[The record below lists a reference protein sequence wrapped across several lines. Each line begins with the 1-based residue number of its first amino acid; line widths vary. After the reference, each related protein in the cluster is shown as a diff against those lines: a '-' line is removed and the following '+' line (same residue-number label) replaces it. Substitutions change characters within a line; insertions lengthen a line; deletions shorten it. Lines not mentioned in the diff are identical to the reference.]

1 MPHPQCSLNETSDF
15 APISDFALNAHVNDH
30 SMSDGVDANCWCNV
44 NILKLCWN
52 FTPDKFTIISERYY
66 YMNI

>member
-30 SMSDGVDANCWCNV
+30 SMSDGVEMQCEY
-44 NILKLCWN
+44 IEIMLK
-52 FTPDKFTIISERYY
+52 FHTR
-66 YMNI
+66 

>member
-30 SMSDGVDANCWCNV
+30 SMSDGVDAMWIYWTYAEISHQINSRSFLN
-44 NILKLCWN
+44 
-52 FTPDKFTIISERYY
+52 DII
-66 YMNI
+66 I